1 MAVGIHFVGLSV
13 MTTCSLVDQYQ
24 HFGRSSSFSESL

>member
-13 MTTCSLVDQYQ
+13 MACSLVDQYQ
-24 HFGRSSSFSESL
+24 HFGGSSSFSESQ